1 MCGYYI
7 MSYCGLELKNRGLL
21 KDRYYI
27 RICRDER
34 ETRVGKTE
42 IGPIYFKPDE
52 RIETMAT
59 NNLNETVRHL
69 PSDLE
74 KQVIDFYNEEKKK
87 REGKNEKEEDVSQTW
102 KDTAAAAG
110 GKRSKRAKKTK
121 KVKRSKKAKK
131 SIKNKKR

>member
-1 MCGYYI
+1 
-7 MSYCGLELKNRGLL
+7 MSYCTLELKNRGVFGN
-21 KDRYYI
+21 RYYI
-27 RICRDER
+27 RVCQDER
-34 ETRVGKTE
+34 ENRSGSKTE

-59 NNLNETVRHL
+59 NNLNETVRNL
-69 PSDLE
+69 PSNVQ

-87 REGKNEKEEDVSQTW
+87 REGKNENENEKEEDVSQTW

-110 GKRSKRAKKTK
+110 GKRSKKSKKTK

-131 SIKNKKR
+131 SMKNKKR

>member
-1 MCGYYI
+1 
-7 MSYCGLELKNRGLL
+7 MSYCTLELKNRGVFGN
-21 KDRYYI
+21 RYYI
-27 RICRDER
+27 RVCQDER
-34 ETRVGKTE
+34 ENRSGSKTE

-69 PSDLE
+69 PRDVE

-110 GKRSKRAKKTK
+110 GKRSKKSKKTK

-131 SIKNKKR
+131 SMKNKKR